1 MFCLRIGELSR
12 KTYETDVK
20 VKINLD
26 GSGKYNIDTGI
37 GFFNH
42 MLCMIAKHGMTDLDI
57 AAKGDLDV
65 DFHHT
70 MEDIGIVMGKCI
82 KDALGDKKNIKRYGT
97 FFVPMDESLSMVSID
112 LSGRPYLVFDA
123 DFKTEKVGEMDT
135 ELVEEFFRAVSFN
148 AEMTLHIKVLYGKN
162 THHMIEGIF
171 KAFGHALKES
181 VSIDSSIN
189 GIMST
194 KGII

>member
-1 MFCLRIGELSR
+1 MRIGELSR
-12 KTYETDVK
+12 KTYETDVN

-26 GSGKYNIDTGI
+26 GSGKYNINTGI

-42 MLCMIAKHGMTDLDI
+42 MLCMVAKHGMTDLDI
-57 AAKGDLDV
+57 VAKGDLDV

-70 MEDIGIVMGKCI
+70 IEDIGIVMGKCI
-82 KDALGDKKNIKRYGT
+82 KNAIGDKKNIKRYGT
-97 FFVPMDESLSMVSID
+97 FFIPMDESLSMVSID

-123 DFKTEKVGEMDT
+123 EFKNEKVGQMDT
-135 ELVEEFFRAVSFN
+135 ELVEEFFRAVAFN

-162 THHMIEGIF
+162 VHHMIEGIF
-171 KAFGHALKES
+171 KAFGHALKEA

-194 KGII
+194 KGVI

>member
-12 KTYETDVK
+12 KTYETDVN

-26 GSGKYNIDTGI
+26 GSGKYNINTGI

-42 MLCMIAKHGMTDLDI
+42 MLCMVAKHGMTDLDI
-57 AAKGDLDV
+57 VAKGDLDV

-70 MEDIGIVMGKCI
+70 IEDIGIVMGKCI
-82 KDALGDKKNIKRYGT
+82 KNAIGDKKNIKRYGT
-97 FFVPMDESLSMVSID
+97 FFIPMDESLSMVSID

-123 DFKTEKVGEMDT
+123 EFKNEKVGQMDT
-135 ELVEEFFRAVSFN
+135 ELVEEFFRAVAFN

-162 THHMIEGIF
+162 VHHMIEGIF
-171 KAFGHALKES
+171 KAFGHALKEA

-194 KGII
+194 KGVI